1 MYKTKSLFYLLIIMC
16 VGFVGYAQ
24 IQFTAKANKYVVGQN
39 ENFTIEFKINEN
51 GRNFKAPD
59 LSDFVVLSGPNPSQ
73 YSSYS
78 NVSGRSFSLAYNYQL
93 RPRNRGT
100 FIIGTASIDAAG
112 DTYRTEPMKIAVV
125 TQAAQPANPND
136 PQAVA
141 AAGAFFRIITN
152 KKTVYRGE
160 PLIASYKLYTKL
172 NVSSPQVRKEP
183 PMSGFYKEDIDL
195 GRITT
200 KAERYKNE
208 NFSTGIVRQLVLIP
222 QKTGVLKPGEVEMI
236 IPTVVEAG
244 GRDIFGFRR
253 RQQINQ
259 VSIQSYPAITVKPLP
274 ENGKPSNFSGAV
286 GDYTF
291 SVTCSKTKL
300 KADESITFKVE
311 MKGSGNIKLASLP
324 KPEFP
329 AAFEA
334 YDPKY
339 KENISVS
346 INGMRGSK
354 SNEYL
359 LVPRYGGKYKIPA
372 MEFSF
377 FNVDRGRYETIKSQP
392 FEITVEGSAANP
404 NAGGATISAEKEGV
418 TFLGRDILTLK
429 TDLELSKK
437 SKPFFG
443 SGLFYGVLIAGL
455 GLLLLI
461 IALGVYLSNRKVDYT
476 LQRQTKAS
484 KKARKRLALAKKEL
498 DANNTDG
505 FYEALANALW
515 GYFGDKLNIAPSKLS
530 KEFIGENLKQKGA
543 DEASVDRVLAML
555 SQAEMARY
563 SADASLKP
571 KEDYEEAAVLITK
584 IDAQL

>member
-1 MYKTKSLFYLLIIMC
+1 MYSLKSLRNLC
-16 VGFVGYAQ
+16 VFLCFSFVAQAQ

-51 GRNFKAPD
+51 GRNFRAPD

-78 NVSGRSFSLAYNYQL
+78 NVSGRTFSLAYNYQL
-93 RPRNRGT
+93 RPRNQGT
-100 FIIGTASIDAAG
+100 FTIGVASIDAAG
-112 DTYRTEPMKIAVV
+112 DTYRTEPMKIEVV
-125 TQAAQPANPND
+125 AQAAQPADPNNPE
-136 PQAVA
+136 AIA
-141 AAGAFFRIITN
+141 AEGAFFRIITN
-152 KKTVYRGE
+152 KSTVYRGE

-200 KAERYKNE
+200 QAERYQNE
-208 NFSTGIVRQLVLIP
+208 NFSTGIVRQLMLIP

-236 IPTVVEAG
+236 IPTVVETS

-253 RQQINQ
+253 RQQVNQ

-286 GDYTF
+286 GDYSF

-311 MKGSGNIKLASLP
+311 AKGSGNVKLITLP
-324 KPEFP
+324 SPEFP

-392 FEITVEGSAANP
+392 FEITVEGAAANP
-404 NAGGATISAEKEGV
+404 NATGVSPTAEKEGV

-429 TDLELSKK
+429 ADLELSKK

-443 SGLFYGVLIAGL
+443 SGLFYGALVVGISL
-455 GLLLLI
+455 LLLLI
-461 IALGVYLSNRKVDYT
+461 IVGIYVSNRTVDYT

-484 KKARKRLALAKKEL
+484 KKARKRLVLAKKAL

-515 GYFGDKLNIAPSKLS
+515 GYFGDKLSIAPSKLS

-563 SADASLKP
+563 SAAASLKP